1 MSGINPTE
9 STLSLLKFNDK
20 NQWGR
25 ESISNSP
32 FVWENLAT
40 KDGGYYGNP
49 YDLTVDHIGDS
60 FTDVSG
66 GLGSKYIS
74 RTKGKV
80 LKEYSC
86 IFTRLPNT
94 SYATMTIEFWVYL
107 GFNSTGTI
115 TEYGTTS
122 STNFMTTY
130 YPTGAAL
137 FELGVHNRLPGRR
150 VYNAG
155 NPDSIYAVSEYHWAT
170 INTSTKKSWYWP
182 LLIYLS
188 YSAKEKRFFFRA
200 PDTVETIYDSSSG
213 PYGVL
218 LTSFTDRATSKI
230 YPPNHWYHIA
240 VTMAASSISLF
251 INGKRIGNP
260 ILLGGAAG
268 NGTNAGISYS
278 SGRVFKQTSEY
289 HFSIGNRMSPAYTLS
304 RDEQL
309 AYNNTLSKNYAPFRF
324 WNGQGGTNPNVF
336 DPQYDQTYYVD
347 DVRISNG
354 IIYNGNFRPPGFP
367 GIQLLNNNDKIYA
380 YDDSTYSFTLIT
392 DKWSTRTDAEKKAIV
407 DSIAFIDLSLEDI
420 QSVTNIGDNPTIE
433 VYRDSN
439 EQVTCE
445 MPVNVYETIVE
456 PNTLIPLYSEEKDIN
471 KIEFEHSLSEKSY
484 IKVLITDSIISGAQ
498 EYKTY
503 NFTTNDWEACDIADI
518 STNGIDIDSVKDIP
532 SSKLMELGYNIGFAY
547 FLHLEPYKSDCE
559 INKIDIEIKMS
570 NAWKH
575 CNQLKAN
582 YEYTMFN
589 RLRVVFY
596 EDGKYKVNYMD
607 KP

>member
-25 ESISNSP
+25 ESIANSP

-40 KDGGYYGNP
+40 KDGGYYGNI

-60 FTDVSG
+60 FTDISG

-74 RTKGKV
+74 RTKGKI

-86 IFTRLPNT
+86 IYTKLPNT
-94 SYATMTIEFWVYL
+94 SYASMTVEFWVYL
-107 GFNSTGTI
+107 GFNPINTTEKGTLLN
-115 TEYGTTS
+115 Y
-122 STNFMTTY
+122 NYFMTDY
-130 YPTGAAL
+130 FPTGAGL
-137 FELGVHNRLPGRR
+137 FELNVHSAINGKR
-150 VYNAG
+150 VFNAG
-155 NPDSIYAVSEYHWAT
+155 GANSIYSVDEYHWMT
-170 INTSTKKSWYWP
+170 YNTSTYKQWAWP
-182 LLIYLS
+182 LLIYLA
-188 YSAKEKRFFFRA
+188 YSAVTKKFMYRVPNNIEV
-200 PDTVETIYDSSSG
+200 VETSG
-213 PYGVL
+213 GTKGGRLVQSYKHYETLGV
-218 LTSFTDRATSKI
+218 

-240 VTMAASSISLF
+240 ITMTSSSVCLF
-251 INGKRIGNP
+251 INGKK
-260 ILLGGAAG
+260 AG
-268 NGTNAGISYS
+268 TGLSISNSSSGSTSGISYQN
-278 SGRVFKQTSEY
+278 RLQFMQTSDY
-289 HFSIGNRMSPAYTLS
+289 HFSIGNRMTPSYTLS

-309 AYNNTLSKNYAPFRF
+309 AFNNTLSKNYSPFRF
-324 WNGQGGTNPNVF
+324 WNWNGGNDPNVF
-336 DPQYDQTYYVD
+336 APQYDQIYYID

-354 IIYNGNFRPPGFP
+354 VIYTGNFRPPGFP

-392 DKWSTRTDAEKKAIV
+392 DKWSTRTDAEKKATV

-439 EQVTCE
+439 EEVTCE
-445 MPVNVYETIVE
+445 MPVNMYETIVE
-456 PNTLIPLYSEEKDIN
+456 PSTLIPLYSEEKDIN
-471 KIEFEHSLSEKSY
+471 KIEFESSLSEDSY
-484 IKVLITDSIISGAQ
+484 IKVLITDSINSGAQ

-503 NFTTNDWEACDIADI
+503 NFTTNDWEICDITDI
-518 STNGIDIDSVKDIP
+518 STNGIDIDEVKNIP

-559 INKIDIEIKMS
+559 INKIDIELTMS

-582 YEYTMFN
+582 YEYPMFN
-589 RLRVVFY
+589 RLKVIFY

>member
-40 KDGGYYGNP
+40 KDGVRYGTP
-49 YDLTVDHIGDS
+49 YDVTVDHIGDS

-74 RTKGKV
+74 RTKGKI

-86 IFTRLPNT
+86 IYAKLPDT
-94 SYATMTIEFWVYL
+94 SYASMTVEFWVYL
-107 GFNSTGTI
+107 GFNPTNT
-115 TEYGTTS
+115 TEKGS
-122 STNFMTTY
+122 INSVNFMTDY

-137 FELGVHNRLPGRR
+137 FELGVHNRLPGKS
-150 VYNAG
+150 VFTASDNSISTVIEYN
-155 NPDSIYAVSEYHWAT
+155 WAT
-170 INTSTKKSWYWP
+170 VNTSTNKVWQWP

-188 YSAKEKRFFFRA
+188 YSARDKRFFFRS
-200 PDTVETIYDSSSG
+200 PNSIQTIYNNGGG
-213 PYGVL
+213 PYGVS
-218 LTSFTDRATSKI
+218 LTSFVERVTSKI

-240 VTMAASSISLF
+240 MTMTASSVSLF
-251 INGKRIGNP
+251 INGKIIGTP
-260 ILLGGAAG
+260 ATLGGAYSG
-268 NGTNAGISYS
+268 SNSGIYWQNT
-278 SGRVFKQTSEY
+278 RVFKQTSDY

-304 RDEQL
+304 RDEQI

-324 WNGQGGTNPNVF
+324 WNDNGGTNSNVF
-336 DPQYDQTYYVD
+336 APQYDQTYYVD

-354 IIYNGNFRPPGFP
+354 IIYTGNFRPPGFP

-392 DKWSTRTDAEKKAIV
+392 DKWSTRTDAEKKATI

-439 EQVTCE
+439 EEVTCE
-445 MPVNVYETIVE
+445 MPVNMYETIVE
-456 PNTLIPLYSEEKDIN
+456 PSTLIPLYSEEKDIN
-471 KIEFEHSLSEKSY
+471 KIEFESSLSEDSY
-484 IKVLITDSIISGAQ
+484 IKVLITDSINSGAQ

-503 NFTTNDWEACDIADI
+503 NFTTNDWEACDITDI
-518 STNGIDIDSVKDIP
+518 STNGIDIDEVKNIP

-582 YEYTMFN
+582 YEYPMFN
-589 RLRVVFY
+589 RLKVIFY